1 MKIRRLGKPKAAPLG
16 YIEKLVLE
24 NFKSYEGLHEIG
36 PFDKFTCI
44 IGPNGSGKS
53 NIMDAISFVL
63 GISAKHLRSEK
74 LKDMVYRREEEEGVD
89 SNKRSAKVVMVF
101 RMSDGEA
108 LHFAR
113 SIDSAGR
120 GTYSCGP
127 PDRMRNMSYDDFIK
141 NLSEQRINVKARNF
155 LVFQGDVMELARRQG
170 TDLTGVLEAISGSE
184 SLKDEYVRLS
194 RELELCQEKARMHFQ
209 HRREIESAV
218 SLLDRQRADMQRYQ
232 ELRSRRDCLVLEV
245 ALFKLFCVERE
256 ADRAREEVAGLQGE
270 LQAAEGQLRARR
282 REAEEA
288 EEARKKAEVE
298 SEKATSQHFVLTSNL
313 EQLRPEIGQC
323 HKQAAHWERKLK
335 EKEAQINEERV
346 RQRGLASDI
355 ESVRRG
361 RADKEA
367 ELSRLRARPIA
378 AALRMTEAQR
388 VAFEACTA
396 RADASNARAREQ
408 LREAEEQLAVLA
420 RELAAERRDL
430 ADLEGKRGRAAAKL
444 EDLKVDHGAQARE
457 LEGDETA
464 IEQCKAQIA
473 KASEE
478 VRKFDMFKESLSE
491 EHRSLRTQL
500 DSAQAR
506 RERLDEVEAKQRI
519 ADELR
524 GLHPAGVV
532 GRLSELV
539 LPTQKRFDL
548 PLQRSLGSNAEAFV
562 VTTSAVARECVA
574 YLKVKRIPTET
585 FLPLDR
591 MSPSQVGPLHLLT
604 QDRHARHLATKCV
617 QHNEKFL
624 DRNPRWLAQ
633 GPALVDKTMEI
644 LLNNTVIVDDLE
656 EARET
661 AYRDARRRKL
671 RPRVVTLGG
680 EVISPNGDMS
690 VHAGGAGSRSVEFG
704 GADLLQDI
712 KSQEQKLQRVEKDLA
727 TLRTESAK
735 SQQRVAQARREME
748 ELQAQLDA
756 KRERLKAVET
766 ARASEQ
772 KLLLALG
779 TRAEEIAARVSLESA
794 RQDKL
799 QRAKDGHEADLLKT
813 GRQHFAAL
821 SAELGVEDVRELV
834 MREQRERR
842 QLRLELEEL
851 EDAVRALLGEEQSL
865 ERRTS
870 GGGAQLEALEQDC
883 AQHRR
888 EIEENQRRR
897 QDLEAREK
905 AFVERVRAGAS
916 KVQEANRAREAADQ
930 AVKVQRTELQRQKVK
945 ADEAKRKIKGHN
957 EKARVVLSMECA
969 VLRDCSDRHVEVPL
983 LSKDDAALERVL
995 SRAADLDDLPFQ
1007 ELEDACSKIRIDF
1020 SGLPDARKEMADQT
1034 NIHDTK
1040 VVESE
1045 YEAEVVDIMRELEDL
1060 SPNMKAQE
1068 ELASEEQRLRD
1079 ICREADES
1087 SREADQL
1094 ARRFEEVK
1102 TERVSRFMKCFKHVE
1117 TKVHPYYR
1125 ELTSYDGFDGGSA
1138 YLDLDDTE
1146 EPYNGGITF
1155 TACPPGKRFFPME
1168 LLSGGERSMA
1178 SMALLFAMHS
1188 YQPPPFMILDEVD
1201 APFDRKNTGSLVNY
1215 LKKLNFQ
1222 CLVISL
1228 KDTFFSHS
1236 DSIVGIYKDKE
1247 LQTSGSLSLP
1257 LQRLGEESQAVGTQV
1272 PAARAIAEAER
1283 GRSGV
1288 SGSQA

>member
-1 MKIRRLGKPKAAPLG
+1 
-16 YIEKLVLE
+16 
-24 NFKSYEGLHEIG
+24 
-36 PFDKFTCI
+36 
-44 IGPNGSGKS
+44 
-53 NIMDAISFVL
+53 
-63 GISAKHLRSEK
+63 
-74 LKDMVYRREEEEGVD
+74 
-89 SNKRSAKVVMVF
+89 
-101 RMSDGEA
+101 
-108 LHFAR
+108 
-113 SIDSAGR
+113 
-120 GTYSCGP
+120 
-127 PDRMRNMSYDDFIK
+127 
-141 NLSEQRINVKARNF
+141 
-155 LVFQGDVMELARRQG
+155 
-170 TDLTGVLEAISGSE
+170 
-184 SLKDEYVRLS
+184 
-194 RELELCQEKARMHFQ
+194 
-209 HRREIESAV
+209 
-218 SLLDRQRADMQRYQ
+218 
-232 ELRSRRDCLVLEV
+232 
-245 ALFKLFCVERE
+245 
-256 ADRAREEVAGLQGE
+256 
-270 LQAAEGQLRARR
+270 
-282 REAEEA
+282 
-288 EEARKKAEVE
+288 
-298 SEKATSQHFVLTSNL
+298 
-313 EQLRPEIGQC
+313 
-323 HKQAAHWERKLK
+323 
-335 EKEAQINEERV
+335 
-346 RQRGLASDI
+346 
-355 ESVRRG
+355 
-361 RADKEA
+361 
-367 ELSRLRARPIA
+367 
-378 AALRMTEAQR
+378 MTEQQR
-388 VAFEACTA
+388 VAFEACAA

-408 LREAEEQLAVLA
+408 LRDAEEQLAVLT

-444 EDLKVDHGAQARE
+444 EDLQAGHAAQARE
-457 LEGDETA
+457 LEGDEAA
-464 IEQCKAQIA
+464 IEQRRAQLA

-478 VRKFDMFKESLSE
+478 VRKFDKFKDSLAE
-491 EHRSLRTQL
+491 EQRTLRTQL

-506 RERLDEVEAKQRI
+506 RERLDEVEARQRI

-524 GLHPAGVV
+524 SLHPAGVV

-539 LPTQKRFDL
+539 LPSQKRFGL
-548 PLQRSLGSNAEAFV
+548 PLQRALGSMAEAFV

-591 MSPSQVGPLHLLT
+591 MSPPEVGPLHLLT
-604 QDRHARHLATKCV
+604 QDRQARRLATTCV

-633 GPALVDKTMEI
+633 GPALVDRAMEI

-661 AYRDARRRKL
+661 AYRDARRGKL
-671 RPRVVTLGG
+671 QLKPRVVTLGG

-690 VHAGGAGSRSVEFG
+690 VQAAGAGGRSVEFG

-712 KSQEQKLQRVEKDLA
+712 KAQEQKLQLVEKDLA
-727 TLRTESAK
+727 TLRQESGRC
-735 SQQRVAQARREME
+735 QQRVAQARRELE

-756 KRERLKAVET
+756 KRGRLGALEA

-779 TRAEEIAARVSLESA
+779 ARAEEIAARVSREAA
-794 RQDKL
+794 RQEEL
-799 QRAKDGHEADLLKT
+799 QGAKEAHEAELLRS

-851 EDAVRALLGEEQSL
+851 EDAVRALLGEEQGL

-870 GGGAQLEALEQDC
+870 GGGAQLEALAQDC

-888 EIEENQRRR
+888 EIEENQKRR
-897 QDLEAREK
+897 QDLEERQR
-905 AFVERVRAGAS
+905 AFEERVRAGAS
-916 KVQEANRAREAADQ
+916 KVQEANRAREVADQ
-930 AVKVQRTELQRQKVK
+930 AVRVQRTELQRQKVR
-945 ADEAKRKIKGHN
+945 ADEARRKIRGHH

-969 VLRDCSDRHVEVPL
+969 ILRDCADRHVEVPL
-983 LSKDDAALERVL
+983 LVKDDAALERVL

-1007 ELEDACSKIRIDF
+1007 ELEDACSKIRVDF
-1020 SGLPDARKEMADQT
+1020 SGLPDARKEQAEQT
-1034 NIHDTK
+1034 TVHDTK
-1040 VVESE
+1040 VVEAE
-1045 YEAEVVDIMRELEDL
+1045 YEAEVVDILRELEGL
-1060 SPNMKAQE
+1060 SPNMRAQE
-1068 ELASEEQRLRD
+1068 EFASEERRLRD

-1257 LQRLGEESQAVGTQV
+1257 LQRLGDESQGAGARV
-1272 PAARAIAEAER
+1272 PAAKAIAEAER
-1283 GRSGV
+1283 GMSGV